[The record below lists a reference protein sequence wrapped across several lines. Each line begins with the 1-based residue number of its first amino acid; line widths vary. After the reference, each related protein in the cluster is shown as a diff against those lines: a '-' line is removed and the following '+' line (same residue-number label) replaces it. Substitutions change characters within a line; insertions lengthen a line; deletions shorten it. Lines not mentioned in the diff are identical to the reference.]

1 MTIAHIVLVRVDDRL
16 IHGQV
21 MAVWSKA
28 LRFNRIVIADDG
40 LATDP
45 FISKVLRL
53 AAPPGIEVLTSDVT
67 AAAGCLC
74 EEAKPGVCT
83 LVLVKSPKA
92 ALRLLELG
100 VQFKELNVG
109 GMGAGPGRKPLYKN
123 ISAGREDL
131 DAFRAIIGKGVSVI
145 VRIVPED
152 RPVDLSNAI
161 ARG

>member
-1 MTIAHIVLVRVDDRL
+1 
-16 IHGQV
+16 

-28 LRFNRIVIADDG
+28 LRFNQIVIADDG
-40 LATDP
+40 VAADP

-53 AAPPGIEVLTSDVT
+53 AAPPGIEVLTFDVRT
-67 AAAGCLC
+67 AAEYLDN
-74 EEAKPGVCT
+74 ETKPGVST
-83 LVLVKSPKA
+83 LVLVKTPQA
-92 ALRLLELG
+92 ALELLELG

-123 ISAGREDL
+123 ISAGPKEL
-131 DAFRAIIGKGVSVI
+131 EAFRAIIGKGVQVI

-161 ARG
+161 MKG